1 MGANWLTQSIYK
13 PSIVRERN
21 SVTADPQA
29 RKLNSCDRA
38 AIGNTA
44 FTFVLTCKG
53 GGIYF
58 RRMGA
63 YSGDFRWPGE
73 STTAFDCLTASSG
86 DDLIQPMNF
95 N

>member
-58 RRMGA
+58 RRMG
-63 YSGDFRWPGE
+63 
-73 STTAFDCLTASSG
+73 LTLAISAGLASPQQ
-86 DDLIQPMNF
+86 LLTV
-95 N
+95 